1 MSITFK
7 DALGIHEQALTVREK
22 RAEVLANNLANADT
36 PNFKARD
43 LDFAALLKG
52 QLSMAD
58 REGMGLNRTVSAHQP
73 GIAGED
79 DIPGMVYRVPLQPS
93 LDGNTVDEQVEQAA
107 YARNALEFQ
116 ASFTMLNRRFKG
128 LISALKGE

>member
-58 REGMGLNRTVSAHQP
+58 REGMGLNRTVSAHQR